1 MLSSLYPRKFNG
13 ITMKEKASFRINSQL
28 HADLKAFANSQGITT
43 SQLIE
48 LACYHFMDRKP
59 MPTKQVER
67 HKKLES
73 IDLKFC
79 LDQPTYKKLAK
90 IVQAK
95 NSTLSQEL
103 NYRLSASLENAV
115 FNDVELGRMW
125 EIKVNVD
132 RLGNLLKLAIDQK
145 TPVNDELFK
154 QLDNNI
160 TELRNEFNRI
170 LATVNQRTLK

>member
-1 MLSSLYPRKFNG
+1 
-13 ITMKEKASFRINSQL
+13 MKQKASFRINSQL

-48 LACYHFMDRKP
+48 LACYHFMNKKP
-59 MPTKQVER
+59 KPTKQIER

-79 LDQPTYKKLAK
+79 LDQPTYKKLVK
-90 IVQAK
+90 IVQSK

-103 NYRLSASLENAV
+103 NFRLSATLENHV
-115 FNDVELGRMW
+115 FSDVELSELW
-125 EIKVNVD
+125 AVKFDID
-132 RLGNLLKLAIDQK
+132 RLGNLFKLAIDQK
-145 TPVNDELFK
+145 TPVNDEIFK

-160 TELRNEFNRI
+160 TELRNEFNRV

>member
-1 MLSSLYPRKFNG
+1 M
-13 ITMKEKASFRINSQL
+13 
-28 HADLKAFANSQGITT
+28 
-43 SQLIE
+43 
-48 LACYHFMDRKP
+48 
-59 MPTKQVER
+59 
-67 HKKLES
+67 
-73 IDLKFC
+73 
-79 LDQPTYKKLAK
+79 AK

-154 QLDNNI
+154 QLDHNI